1 MRKLQ
6 LLPEIEPYPQC
17 ICHVKLKFLMM
28 IISSGEVV
36 ENVLPWREGWG
47 ALAVVT
53 TSGKKL
59 SSL

>member
-6 LLPEIEPYPQC
+6 LLPKIEPRPQG
-17 ICHVKLKFLMM
+17 ICHVELKFLMM
-28 IISSGEVV
+28 IMSSGGVV

-53 TSGKKL
+53 MSGKKA
-59 SSL
+59 